1 MTAELR
7 AWVEIDSMQSQW
19 AAYVAQTCQ
28 GDPPHAGMA
37 QLYVEVAPASRVFAL
52 VNAAVKHA
60 RVRSA
65 LQVVERQYGT
75 LELHGADPS
84 VVRQAGSAVL
94 ELLGASA
101 TDRELPQVVSHE
113 IVTRVDPNQAQ
124 LVNRMRVANLLLE
137 DETMFLIEVAP
148 ATYVAAAANAAEKQA
163 PVKLVYAAML
173 GATGRLIMAHRSPE
187 VVNEA
192 YLAAL
197 AAVGASSRVKHWHQ
211 ARVFHARGAAAIA
224 SISTSWSV
232 YQPRTATPSSVLGG
246 RAGANPAAM
255 TSQARTRS
263 DCSEEATYTVVFRT
277 SAADAPAAERA
288 TNRFSTAFPAWA
300 SMPPGTTTPASSIG
314 HAPAANTIRPASVT
328 TA

>member
-137 DETMFLIEVAP
+137 DETMFLDR
-148 ATYVAAAANAAEKQA
+148 
-163 PVKLVYAAML
+163 
-173 GATGRLIMAHRSPE
+173 GRARRLRRRGGE
-187 VVNEA
+187 RRREA
-192 YLAAL
+192 
-197 AAVGASSRVKHWHQ
+197 GSGE
-211 ARVFHARGAAAIA
+211 ARLRRDARGDRAADHGPPLA
-224 SISTSWSV
+224 
-232 YQPRTATPSSVLGG
+232 GG
-246 RAGANPAAM
+246 RERGLSGGAGCG
-255 TSQARTRS
+255 R
-263 DCSEEATYTVVFRT
+263 CL
-277 SAADAPAAERA
+277 
-288 TNRFSTAFPAWA
+288 
-300 SMPPGTTTPASSIG
+300 GT
-314 HAPAANTIRPASVT
+314 
-328 TA
+328 

>member
-94 ELLGASA
+94 NQL
-101 TDRELPQVVSHE
+101 QV
-113 IVTRVDPNQAQ
+113 
-124 LVNRMRVANLLLE
+124 
-137 DETMFLIEVAP
+137 
-148 ATYVAAAANAAEKQA
+148 
-163 PVKLVYAAML
+163 
-173 GATGRLIMAHRSPE
+173 
-187 VVNEA
+187 
-192 YLAAL
+192 
-197 AAVGASSRVKHWHQ
+197 
-211 ARVFHARGAAAIA
+211 
-224 SISTSWSV
+224 ISK
-232 YQPRTATPSSVLGG
+232 
-246 RAGANPAAM
+246 
-255 TSQARTRS
+255 
-263 DCSEEATYTVVFRT
+263 
-277 SAADAPAAERA
+277 
-288 TNRFSTAFPAWA
+288 
-300 SMPPGTTTPASSIG
+300 
-314 HAPAANTIRPASVT
+314 
-328 TA
+328 

>member
-7 AWVEIDSMQSQW
+7 AWVEIDSMQPQW

-75 LELHGADPS
+75 LELHGSDPS
-84 VVRQAGSAVL
+84 VVRQAGTAVL
-94 ELLGASA
+94 ELLGATPA
-101 TDRELPQVVSHE
+101 DREPPAVVSHE

-148 ATYVAAAANAAEKQA
+148 AAYAAAAANAAEKQA

-173 GATGRLIMAHRSPE
+173 GATGRLIMADRSPE

-197 AAVGASSRVKHWHQ
+197 AAVGA
-211 ARVFHARGAAAIA
+211 
-224 SISTSWSV
+224 
-232 YQPRTATPSSVLGG
+232 
-246 RAGANPAAM
+246 
-255 TSQARTRS
+255 
-263 DCSEEATYTVVFRT
+263 
-277 SAADAPAAERA
+277 
-288 TNRFSTAFPAWA
+288 
-300 SMPPGTTTPASSIG
+300 
-314 HAPAANTIRPASVT
+314 
-328 TA
+328 

>member
-7 AWVEIDSMQSQW
+7 AWVEIHSMHSQW

-52 VNAAVKHA
+52 VNAALEHA

-65 LQVVERQYGT
+65 LQIVERQYGT

-137 DETMFLIEVAP
+137 DETMFLMEVAP
-148 ATYVAAAANAAEKQA
+148 AAYARRGGERGREAGSGEARSFSPCSGRRGGSSSPA
-163 PVKLVYAAML
+163 PLAGGWWNRARPPG
-173 GATGRLIMAHRSPE
+173 GAGCCGSL
-187 VVNEA
+187 N
-192 YLAAL
+192 
-197 AAVGASSRVKHWHQ
+197 RVKHW
-211 ARVFHARGAAAIA
+211 
-224 SISTSWSV
+224 
-232 YQPRTATPSSVLGG
+232 
-246 RAGANPAAM
+246 
-255 TSQARTRS
+255 
-263 DCSEEATYTVVFRT
+263 
-277 SAADAPAAERA
+277 
-288 TNRFSTAFPAWA
+288 
-300 SMPPGTTTPASSIG
+300 
-314 HAPAANTIRPASVT
+314 
-328 TA
+328 

>member
-7 AWVEIDSMQSQW
+7 AWVEIDSMQPQW

-94 ELLGASA
+94 GLLGASA

-148 ATYVAAAANAAEKQA
+148 AAYAAAAANAAEKQA
-163 PVKLVYAAML
+163 PVKLIYAAML
-173 GATGRLIMAHRSPE
+173 GATGRLIMADRSPE
-187 VVNEA
+187 AVNEA

-197 AAVGASSRVKHWHQ
+197 AAVGA
-211 ARVFHARGAAAIA
+211 
-224 SISTSWSV
+224 
-232 YQPRTATPSSVLGG
+232 
-246 RAGANPAAM
+246 
-255 TSQARTRS
+255 
-263 DCSEEATYTVVFRT
+263 
-277 SAADAPAAERA
+277 
-288 TNRFSTAFPAWA
+288 
-300 SMPPGTTTPASSIG
+300 
-314 HAPAANTIRPASVT
+314 
-328 TA
+328 

>member
-1 MTAELR
+1 VTAELR
-7 AWVEIDSMQSQW
+7 AWVEIDSMQPQW

-75 LELHGADPS
+75 LELHGTDPS
-84 VVRQAGSAVL
+84 VVRQAGAAVL
-94 ELLGASA
+94 ELLEA
-101 TDRELPQVVSHE
+101 TPSDREPPQVVSHE
-113 IVTRVDPNQAQ
+113 VVTRVDPNQAQ

-137 DETMFLIEVAP
+137 DETMFLVEVAP
-148 ATYVAAAANAAEKQA
+148 AAYAAAAANAAEKQA

-173 GATGRLIMAHRSPE
+173 GATGRLIMADRSPE

-197 AAVGASSRVKHWHQ
+197 AAM
-211 ARVFHARGAAAIA
+211 
-224 SISTSWSV
+224 
-232 YQPRTATPSSVLGG
+232 GG
-246 RAGANPAAM
+246 
-255 TSQARTRS
+255 
-263 DCSEEATYTVVFRT
+263 
-277 SAADAPAAERA
+277 
-288 TNRFSTAFPAWA
+288 
-300 SMPPGTTTPASSIG
+300 
-314 HAPAANTIRPASVT
+314 
-328 TA
+328 

>member
-7 AWVEIDSMQSQW
+7 AWVEIDSMQPQW

-84 VVRQAGSAVL
+84 VVRQAGAAVL
-94 ELLGASA
+94 ELLGATA

-113 IVTRVDPNQAQ
+113 VVTRVDPNQAQ

-137 DETMFLIEVAP
+137 DETMFLVEVAP
-148 ATYVAAAANAAEKQA
+148 AAYAAAAANAAEKQA

-173 GATGRLIMAHRSPE
+173 GATGRLIMADRSPE
-187 VVNEA
+187 AVNEA

-197 AAVGASSRVKHWHQ
+197 SALGA
-211 ARVFHARGAAAIA
+211 
-224 SISTSWSV
+224 
-232 YQPRTATPSSVLGG
+232 
-246 RAGANPAAM
+246 
-255 TSQARTRS
+255 
-263 DCSEEATYTVVFRT
+263 
-277 SAADAPAAERA
+277 
-288 TNRFSTAFPAWA
+288 
-300 SMPPGTTTPASSIG
+300 
-314 HAPAANTIRPASVT
+314 
-328 TA
+328 